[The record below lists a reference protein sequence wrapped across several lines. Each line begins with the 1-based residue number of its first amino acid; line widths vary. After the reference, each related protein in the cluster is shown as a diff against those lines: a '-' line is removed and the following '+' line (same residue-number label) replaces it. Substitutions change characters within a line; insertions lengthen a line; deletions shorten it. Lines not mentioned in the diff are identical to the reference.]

1 MRTVTQSATCDSSS
15 RTIARVALDVPV
27 DKLFDY
33 DSTGHVV
40 EAGTLVVVPFGRGRR
55 VGIVFEVGSQ
65 AVVPQA
71 RLKGVERLL
80 PAEPLP
86 QVLLQ
91 LIRFCSDYYHYPLGQ
106 VALAALPTAMMRT
119 DYAAAK
125 RHCDFWL
132 TDSGRAFPIEEFPS
146 RATAMR
152 RLMRA
157 LRTAGSLHESQAR
170 DVAPRALALLND
182 WVNRGWVEQRPA
194 EDPQTIRAAIAGPV
208 LTAEQQRA
216 VQEISASLGTFS
228 AWLLEGITGSGK
240 TEVYFRLIEQVVAQG
255 RQALLLVP
263 EINLTPQLEARFA
276 GRFPGIPM
284 VSLHSGLAQGERCAR
299 WLQARSGR
307 AKLVLG
313 TRLAVFT
320 PLAHAGLVIVDE
332 EHDGSFKQQDG
343 IRYSARDLAV
353 FLSSLLRVPIV
364 LGSATP
370 SLETYQNARS
380 TRFGHVRL
388 TGRPAA
394 QKPRIRIIDLH
405 QRPPAHGI
413 SQAVLEAVEH
423 RLAVGEQSLVFL
435 NRRGFAPALMC
446 VSCGWAA
453 GCGRCSAR
461 VVWHLN
467 DKLLRCH
474 HCGREER
481 LPAACPECGN
491 QDLRGMGQGTQ
502 RLEQA
507 LAERFPD
514 ARTLRVDRDSTR
526 GKHAWRA
533 MRDDIHADRADI
545 LVGTQMLAKG
555 HDFPKLTLVA
565 IVNPDAALFSTDF
578 RASERLFQQL
588 MQVAGRAGRADRPGE
603 VLVQTRF
610 PVHPLYAAL
619 VAQDYAAFA
628 GQLLE
633 ERRRA
638 GFPPFVYQAVLKAEG
653 ADEAGVEAFLRQAAM
668 RAGDVA
674 ADVVLY
680 DPVPATLA
688 RVAGRHRWH
697 LLAQA
702 GSRASL
708 QRFLGAWQPRIA
720 EGKTTRVRWAL
731 DVDPLDL

>member
-1 MRTVTQSATCDSSS
+1 MRDSP
-15 RTIARVALDVPV
+15 RTIARVALDVPINQ
-27 DKLFDY
+27 LFDY
-33 DSTGHVV
+33 DGTAHAL
-40 EAGTLVVVPFGRGRR
+40 EIGTLVVVPFGRKRR
-55 VGIVFEVGSQ
+55 VGIVFEVASQ
-65 AVVPQA
+65 AAVPEA
-71 RLKGVERLL
+71 RLKTIERLL

-86 QVLLQ
+86 PIALQ
-91 LIRFCSDYYHYPLGQ
+91 LIRFGSDYYHHPLGQ
-106 VALAALPTAMMRT
+106 VAFAALPTAMRRT

-125 RHCDFWL
+125 RQCDFWV
-132 TDSGRAFPIEEFPS
+132 TDPGRAFPIETFPS

-152 RLMRA
+152 RLMHA

-170 DVAPRALALLND
+170 AITPRALPLLHD
-182 WVNRGWVEQRPA
+182 WIDRGWVEQRFA
-194 EDPQTIRAAIAGPV
+194 EDVHAAGTALAGPV
-208 LTAEQQRA
+208 LTGEQQRA
-216 VQEISASLGTFS
+216 VLQISATLGTFS

-240 TEVYFRLIEQVVAQG
+240 TEVYFHLIEQVVARG
-255 RQALLLVP
+255 LQALLLVP

-276 GRFPGIPM
+276 SRFPGVPM

-299 WLQARSGR
+299 WLKARSGG

-320 PLAHAGLVIVDE
+320 PLPRAGLVIVDE

-353 FLSSLLRVPIV
+353 FLGSLLRVPIV

-380 TRFGHVRL
+380 GRFGHVRL

-394 QKPRIRIIDLH
+394 EKPRIRIIDLR
-405 QRPPAHGI
+405 QRPPPHGM
-413 SQAVLEAVEH
+413 SQAVLDAVAH
-423 RLAVGEQSLVFL
+423 RLSLGEQSLVFL
-435 NRRGFAPALMC
+435 NRRGFAPALVC
-446 VSCGWAA
+446 PSCGWAA

-467 DKLLRCH
+467 DKRLRCH
-474 HCGREER
+474 HCGLEER
-481 LPAACPECGN
+481 LPPACPECGN
-491 QDLRGMGQGTQ
+491 QDLRGIGQGTQ

-507 LAERFPD
+507 LAESFPD

-526 GKHAWRA
+526 RRHAWRA

-565 IVNPDAALFSTDF
+565 IVNPDAALFSADF

-610 PVHPLYAAL
+610 PDHPLYTAL
-619 VAQDYAAFA
+619 VAHDYASFA
-628 GQLLE
+628 EQLLE
-633 ERRRA
+633 ERERA
-638 GFPPFVYQAVLKAEG
+638 GFPPFVYQAVLKAE
-653 ADEAGVEAFLRQAAM
+653 ADDERVLEAFLRRAAM
-668 RAGDVA
+668 LA
-674 ADVVLY
+674 ADAAAGVVLY

-702 GSRASL
+702 GSRATL
-708 QRFLGAWQPRIA
+708 QRFLGIWQPRIA
-720 EGKTTRVRWAL
+720 EGKSTRVRWAL